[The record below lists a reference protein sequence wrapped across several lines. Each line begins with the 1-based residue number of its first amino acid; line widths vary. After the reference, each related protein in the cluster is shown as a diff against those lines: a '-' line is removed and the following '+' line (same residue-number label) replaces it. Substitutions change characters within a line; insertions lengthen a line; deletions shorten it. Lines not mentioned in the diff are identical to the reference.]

1 MRTHV
6 DLFSGIGGFALAAR
20 WAGVETIAFAEIDP
34 YASRVIERHFPGVRN
49 YGDVRNVPAI
59 AGTWLLTGGSPC
71 QDTSIAGQRKGKSG
85 DRYLWPQMAAAV
97 ERFRPAWVVHENV
110 TNVTR
115 MVLHEWHADLEMLG
129 YQARSF
135 DISAACV
142 GLSTM
147 ERHIWTVAAVAGL
160 GLEGHVSASVPR
172 FSALGSQERI
182 GRAADNGAPFQ
193 LRESST
199 FEPKLLRTVK
209 GVSARVDRVR
219 CLGNAIPP
227 PVAYQLIKRMI
238 EAEEA

>member
-1 MRTHV
+1 
-6 DLFSGIGGFALAAR
+6 
-20 WAGVETIAFAEIDP
+20 
-34 YASRVIERHFPGVRN
+34 
-49 YGDVRNVPAI
+49 
-59 AGTWLLTGGSPC
+59 
-71 QDTSIAGQRKGKSG
+71 
-85 DRYLWPQMAAAV
+85 
-97 ERFRPAWVVHENV
+97 
-110 TNVTR
+110 